1 MFTIVPHTADMGLS
15 VTASSKEELFV
26 DAVFGLRSLLLSK
39 ISLQNSES
47 IKIQLEAISLEDL
60 LVQWLSEFNF
70 LFETGYWVLG
80 KIDDLTIKVSKG
92 LFQLNANVSGGLLEP
107 AGSEIELE
115 IKAVTHHDLKIEQS
129 TGLWSVK
136 IFFDL

>member
-26 DAVFGLRSLLLSK
+26 DAVFGLRSLFLSK

>member
-39 ISLQNSES
+39 ISLMNSES
-47 IKIQLEAISLEDL
+47 KKIQLEAISLEDL

-70 LFETGYWVLG
+70 LFETGSWMFDN
-80 KIDDLTIKVSKG
+80 IDDLTIHVSKG

-115 IKAVTHHDLKIEQS
+115 IKAVTHHTLKIEQS